1 MKIINGEN
9 ENYQHLNPR
18 DQDNYYFLPIFWK
31 DGKNALNADEFIK
44 IPKPREVGALQ
55 LPINYMIRYTMYGK
69 KNGYGFQWKSM
80 FSDAKELI
88 GPVNIFS
95 DNLFSTGFNILA
107 RNKDWKGYDVNNSN
121 DLVLINGGQSDKAY
135 DESTTDLAIML
146 GKTPIAKAMKL
157 SPKSIDELMDSYL
170 GTIYDMGIAP
180 QATKATSRLEYI
192 SRQFV
197 LDSVFSNRDSTEYW
211 QKYTQLYNANKIA
224 EQGYGKE
231 GASEEFDNFRTK
243 YGYDISSINTQ
254 LNALTTD
261 SSLSMKERNQ
271 LKRALREKMNIIY
284 RAGVKGADHNVEP
297 AKVIADAYNKYTNK
311 NGADIALENLYNPQD
326 SDKSNSPTEWNEG
339 YANLKKTTKWKNAS
353 KSEQKKLSN
362 DFLKVYVR
370 SARAQAKTGGSKSF
384 AKDQGVSIA
393 IQLCDRDKQIKTKSF
408 LEKCFGI
415 DDDTIERSK
424 KYVKKGGNLVSYS
437 LTDNQL
443 YKRKTELNASWDYGT
458 QAMILANRN
467 KRDIEYEVEDINT
480 DKINPARCLKTKGWT
495 AKEYKAFKDDY
506 EINGNST
513 SDEVKSAIEKKTKN
527 REERASL
534 WALIKGTR
542 YSNPYGSIKDYS
554 LKKDKGTT
562 STSSNSSSGSSGYSG
577 YSRNYSRRYSSYR
590 HYSHR
595 SGGSSGGS
603 SSGGEGSYSSWLKS
617 NGYSSSSSSSSSTSS
632 LNETFRKKQL
642 GYLQASSAKI
652 KSSTKSSKK
661 S

>member
-1 MKIINGEN
+1 M
-9 ENYQHLNPR
+9 
-18 DQDNYYFLPIFWK
+18 PIFWK

-146 GKTPIAKAMKL
+146 GKTPIAKALKL

-180 QATKATSRLEYI
+180 QATKATTRLEYI

-211 QKYTQLYNANKIA
+211 QKYTKLYNANKMA

-231 GASEEFDNFRTK
+231 GASEEFDNFRSK

-271 LKRALREKMNIIY
+271 LKRALREKMNTIY
-284 RAGVKGADHNVEP
+284 RAGVKGTDHNVEP

-339 YANLKKTTKWKNAS
+339 YANLKKTSKWKNAS

-362 DFLKVYVR
+362 DFLAVYVR

-393 IQLCDRDKQIKTKSF
+393 IQLCDRDKQVKTKSF
-408 LEKCFGI
+408 LEKCFDI
-415 DDDTIERSK
+415 DDDTIECSK

-480 DKINPARCLKTKGWT
+480 DKINPARRLKTKGWT

-542 YSNPYGSIKDYS
+542 YSNPYGSIKNYS
-554 LKKDKGTT
+554 LKKDKGTS
-562 STSSNSSSGSSGYSG
+562 STSSNSSSSSKSYSG
-577 YSRNYSRRYSSYR
+577 YSRSYSRRYSSYR

-595 SGGSSGGS
+595 SGGSSGAS
-603 SSGGEGSYSSWLKS
+603 SSGGEGSYASWLKS
-617 NGYSSSSSSSSSTSS
+617 NGYSSSSSSSSSSTSS
-632 LNETFRKKQL
+632 LTDAFRKIQL

-652 KSSTKSSKK
+652 KSSAKSSSKK